1 MAASDAMRTS
11 SHGECESE
19 RQTSSSK
26 PHPMHVLSA
35 PTPTAPLTT
44 ATSSDGRCVSPR
56 LRGGQTEALQV
67 PNGTDKD
74 RELLLDGGKGGAKER
89 QSRRQT
95 RQEATQRV
103 IPAARIDS

>member
-74 RELLLDGGKGGAKER
+74 RELLLDGRTSTQVEP
-89 QSRRQT
+89 RRAGNYVYYQI
-95 RQEATQRV
+95 RV
-103 IPAARIDS
+103 I